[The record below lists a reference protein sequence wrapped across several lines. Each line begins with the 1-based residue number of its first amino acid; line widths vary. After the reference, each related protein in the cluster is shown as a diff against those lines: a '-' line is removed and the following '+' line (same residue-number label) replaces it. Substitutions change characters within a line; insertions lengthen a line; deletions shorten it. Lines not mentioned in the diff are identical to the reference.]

1 MSIGP
6 AVPSGLTSLAGVP
19 LAQTRGKEVDRAVEE
34 TAQQSRSRSSEK
46 AAELA
51 AGIGET
57 DGQNHHATERDA
69 DGRRPWEIPVGS
81 RPKETESKEGSG
93 DLPPRDPTGQLGH
106 LLDLVG

>member
-1 MSIGP
+1 
-6 AVPSGLTSLAGVP
+6 
-19 LAQTRGKEVDRAVEE
+19 LAQTRGKEVDRAAEE
-34 TAQQSRSRSSEK
+34 TAQRSRSLSSEK

-81 RPKETESKEGSG
+81 RPREMEGKEESRE
-93 DLPPRDPTGQLGH
+93 LPARDPTGRLGQ

>member
-6 AVPSGLTSLAGVP
+6 SGAIVSGAAAAP
-19 LAQTRGKEVDRAVEE
+19 LAQTRGKEVDRQAEQA
-34 TAQQSRSRSSEK
+34 AQQAHRLASEK

-51 AGIGET
+51 SGIGET

-69 DGRRPWEIPVGS
+69 DGRRPWEIPV
-81 RPKETESKEGSG
+81 RPKN
-93 DLPPRDPTGQLGH
+93 PTGESSSGGEGTRGKDPSGRLGQ